1 MPWKVNSVVEER
13 IRVVELVRSGIGVS
27 EVSRST
33 GVSRKTLYKW
43 LERAEEAGRAGLADR
58 SRARLTQAHATSEDV
73 CKLLVG
79 LRRRTGLGARQ
90 VLHLAGRERPDLS
103 LPSKSTVQD
112 ILRRAGLIEPARRVR
127 RDADLRGPTG
137 PYRAGVRPNE
147 QWTTD
152 FKGHFRLG
160 DGTTCHPLTVQD
172 DATRYVLCAKA
183 LRSTGAEDV
192 MSSFRRLFQR
202 FGVPERIHSDNG
214 PPFASPGL
222 FRLTRLSV
230 EWLRQGIVVC
240 RSRPGCPQDNPRHE
254 RMHRT
259 LKADTARPPC
269 ATLAAQ
275 ARRLTDWVRWM
286 NEERGHEALS
296 MCVPASKYEPSVREW
311 EARPAAPEYPGH
323 WEVRRVR
330 SAGEIQIGGGR
341 VFLSH
346 ALTGDLVGLEEVED
360 RVWRLAYRS
369 LVLCFI
375 DCRGSEPRPLATFG
389 VGHDE
394 VGLM

>member
-13 IRVVELVRSGIGVS
+13 IRVVELVRSGIRVS
-27 EVSRST
+27 EVARST
-33 GVSRKTLYKW
+33 GVSRKTVYKW
-43 LERAEEAGRAGLADR
+43 LERADEDGRSGLADR
-58 SRARLTQAHATSEDV
+58 SRARLTQPHATDEEV
-73 CKLLVG
+73 CALLVK
-79 LRRRTGLGARQ
+79 LRRRTGLGARLL
-90 VLHLAGRERPDLS
+90 LHLAGRERPDLV

-112 ILRRAGLIEPARRVR
+112 ILRRAGLIEAARRVR

-137 PYRAGVRPNE
+137 PYRPGSRPNE

-160 DGTTCHPLTVQD
+160 DGTLCHPLTVQD
-172 DATRYVLCAKA
+172 DATRFVLCAKA

-192 MSSFRRLFQR
+192 LSSFRGLFRR
-202 FGVPERIHSDNG
+202 FGVPDRIHSDNG

-222 FRLTRLSV
+222 LRLTRLSV
-230 EWLRQGIVVC
+230 EWIRQGITVC

-259 LKADTARPPC
+259 LKADTAFPPC

-275 ARRLTDWVRWM
+275 ARRLTSWVRWM
-286 NEERGHEALS
+286 NEERGHESLS
-296 MCVPASKYEPSVREW
+296 MCVPASKYERSVREW
-311 EARPAAPEYPGH
+311 QEHPAAPEYPGH

-330 SAGEIQIGGGR
+330 SAGEIQFGGGR

-346 ALTGDLVGLEEVED
+346 ALTGELVGLEEVED
-360 RVWRLAYRS
+360 GVWRAAYRS
-369 LVLCFI
+369 VVLCFI
-375 DCRGSEPRPLATFG
+375 DCRKGDPRPLATYG
-389 VGHDE
+389 SGHE
-394 VGLM
+394 ELGLM